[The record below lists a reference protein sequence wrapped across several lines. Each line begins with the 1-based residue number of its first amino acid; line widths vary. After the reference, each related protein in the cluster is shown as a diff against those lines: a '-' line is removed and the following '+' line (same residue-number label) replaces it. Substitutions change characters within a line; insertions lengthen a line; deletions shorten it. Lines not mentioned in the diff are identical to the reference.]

1 MSHNPAYLPY
11 MTNSLAIRQEI
22 QRFESVHPSIY
33 AIYDLIE
40 LVPDP
45 LLAQQIREH
54 VVCIEGKKESTKL
67 GLSRLLAALGSFKF
81 VLHIKISSFRHVW
94 MILMVEGCFSVTT
107 TENMA
112 FFHCEGREGASAVW
126 SYVGTVGVQK
136 ITRQGQIYHITI
148 YVRII
153 SWARLFFN
161 RETSLAHFGS
171 SVIMCEGPPSCE
183 QEVAPH
189 STYTAEQH
197 IRFYIFGRI
206 HKSTCLADLACV
218 FMMTKLQL
226 PQKDVYC
233 IVVHIH

>member
-1 MSHNPAYLPY
+1 MSSKTEKGVKWYKMSHNPAYLPY

-94 MILMVEGCFSVTT
+94 IILMVEGCFSVTT

-112 FFHCEGREGASAVW
+112 FFLLRGKGGCIGSLILCGDRWGTENHSAGTDIPYYHLC
-126 SYVGTVGVQK
+126 SNYLVGT
-136 ITRQGQIYHITI
+136 
-148 YVRII
+148 
-153 SWARLFFN
+153 ALF
-161 RETSLAHFGS
+161 
-171 SVIMCEGPPSCE
+171 
-183 QEVAPH
+183 
-189 STYTAEQH
+189 
-197 IRFYIFGRI
+197 
-206 HKSTCLADLACV
+206 
-218 FMMTKLQL
+218 
-226 PQKDVYC
+226 
-233 IVVHIH
+233 

>member
-81 VLHIKISSFRHVW
+81 VLHIKISSFRHVL
-94 MILMVEGCFSVTT
+94 ILNIE
-107 TENMA
+107 
-112 FFHCEGREGASAVW
+112 
-126 SYVGTVGVQK
+126 
-136 ITRQGQIYHITI
+136 
-148 YVRII
+148 
-153 SWARLFFN
+153 
-161 RETSLAHFGS
+161 
-171 SVIMCEGPPSCE
+171 
-183 QEVAPH
+183 
-189 STYTAEQH
+189 
-197 IRFYIFGRI
+197 
-206 HKSTCLADLACV
+206 
-218 FMMTKLQL
+218 
-226 PQKDVYC
+226 
-233 IVVHIH
+233 